1 MYFFVFIF
9 SFVLKKSGF
18 KSSESK
24 KLYVQI
30 YQERLRKECMGIDSY
45 QWEFVEEKVEGVKFV
60 IPRTM
65 LDMRMQKA
73 YSFIK
78 HKLLYV
84 AM

>member
-1 MYFFVFIF
+1 
-9 SFVLKKSGF
+9 
-18 KSSESK
+18 
-24 KLYVQI
+24 
-30 YQERLRKECMGIDSY
+30 MGIDSY